1 MFSRNGKGKG
11 KKKRK
16 HVDEDDEFVPD
27 AAPPLDEMPDKHS
40 DILDSDIVD
49 VNYNQ
54 AHGLYERLDDKE
66 KNFLAP
72 RGNYVD
78 SPNLLLRK
86 GFLDNDFCSAFCD
99 VYTWADNPDTG
110 VLTIAVDPSMRG
122 QGLGYLAAKG
132 AIDAASKFGISHFVY
147 RVDKKNKPS
156 IGLAEK
162 LGGQLESEDEKM
174 YRFKIL

>member
-1 MFSRNGKGKG
+1 MFTRKGKG

-27 AAPPLDEMPDKHS
+27 TAPPLQEMPDKHS

-49 VNYNQ
+49 VNYEQ

-72 RGNYVD
+72 KGNYVD
-78 SPNLLLRK
+78 SQNLLLRK
-86 GFLDNDFCSAFCD
+86 GFLDNDFCYAFCD
-99 VYTWADNPDTG
+99 VYTWADSLDTG
-110 VLTIAVDPSMRG
+110 VLTLAVDPSVRG

-132 AIDAASKFGISHFVY
+132 AIDAASKFGISHFIY

-174 YRFKIL
+174 YKFKIL